1 MHTILL
7 DPARYASST
16 DLHAALKGMLSLPSW
31 YGGNADALNDCLSE
45 RGEPVSL
52 WLASQSAN
60 EDTQRAVRLISRV
73 VLDNGGSVREL

>member
-7 DPARYASST
+7 DPARYASSA

-45 RGEPVSL
+45 RSEPVSL
-52 WLASQSAN
+52 WIASYGNN
-60 EDTQRAVRLISRV
+60 ETEQALRLISRV
-73 VLDNGGSVREL
+73 IADNGGTVREI